1 MYFEA
6 GLFFGMA
13 FGEPY
18 LAKYTLLRL
27 PSFQKEEKINLKSHD
42 LLQIFQKFVVKRL
55 FLYSTVNN

>member
-1 MYFEA
+1 
-6 GLFFGMA
+6 MA